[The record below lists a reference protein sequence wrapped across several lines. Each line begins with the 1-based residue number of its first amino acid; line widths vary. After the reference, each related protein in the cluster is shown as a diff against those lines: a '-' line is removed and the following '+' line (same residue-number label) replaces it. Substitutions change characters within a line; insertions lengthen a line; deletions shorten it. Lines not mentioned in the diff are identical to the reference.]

1 MYMHTARSDSHSTL
15 LFLIPLSIRLSSI
28 VSVFD
33 NQIFRSV
40 IMSSREVRFK
50 NILRT
55 PCITC
60 LGINRCARHVRNH
73 GIPALHGILGIAKRV
88 VFGCWLWEPDV
99 ASVTTEVARLKSFGN
114 IFFDNDGTAGGVDK
128 P

>member
-1 MYMHTARSDSHSTL
+1 MHTARSISHSHL
-15 LFLIPLSIRLSSI
+15 LFLVPLSICLSGI

-33 NQIFRSV
+33 NQIFWSIIV
-40 IMSSREVRFK
+40 SSREVRFK
-50 NILRT
+50 DILRT

-73 GIPALHGILGIAKRV
+73 GIPAVHSILGVAKRV
-88 VFGCWLWEPDV
+88 VFGGWLWEPDV
-99 ASVTTEVARLKSFGN
+99 ASVTTEVARLESLGN
-114 IFFDNDGTAGGVDK
+114 ILLDNDGTTGGVDK